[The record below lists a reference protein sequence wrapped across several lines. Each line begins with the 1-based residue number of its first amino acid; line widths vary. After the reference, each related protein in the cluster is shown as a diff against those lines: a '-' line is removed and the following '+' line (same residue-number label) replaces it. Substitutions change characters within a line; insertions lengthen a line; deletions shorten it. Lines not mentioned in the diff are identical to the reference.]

1 MFRELIEAVE
11 RFRDDEDFLPL
22 GYGKKN
28 VNWIIRIYP
37 SSKDANIE
45 GPFRKEELRSSNAPT
60 RVRTGKPSEK
70 KERPGKIEKNNIKP
84 YLLIDNAS
92 YALGISTPEK
102 QKEAELCHVGFVRL
116 LEEAYESTKNSDI
129 PHIIEYLKEKR
140 YVGKVSDILPKDIVT
155 FQVSSNEML
164 FEKAEFQDF
173 WKKYLEKENVVDA
186 EYCSVCGQ
194 HKPIIRTFP
203 KDITI
208 MGQNCQIASYNDE
221 SFNSYGKETEL
232 HKKFPKATPNS
243 PICFNCAATITESL
257 SFLLRSKAHHAVI
270 AKDDAKGEKKYLLR
284 NQLAVFW
291 LKDKIEIEIEDQ
303 EETCSENIQL
313 SQEDIASIMEDDDIE
328 APSKIEQLER
338 LLYLPW
344 HGKEYALE
352 ISSNHFYLAVLTPN
366 KTRLVLREWMDVSLD
381 KLLENLKLF
390 IQAAKI
396 VRLDGSGSG
405 TPPIPV
411 ILSALKAEDTKSSTA
426 YANIVRDLLRT
437 AYKGQPPPEGLLRSA
452 LLRFRVP
459 DKSKEKQK
467 DKQKQMSR
475 RHALASAMQ
484 LVLIY
489 DTEEAKI
496 MEKLNEHQKDTA
508 YLCGSLLAILEDVQR
523 RASDSKLNTTLVD
536 SFFSA
541 ACTAPETTFSTLI
554 VRATKSHFPQIRRKK
569 RGYQEKEELF
579 EKVMS
584 DINENEGFPSELNVK
599 RQALF
604 CLGFYSQRA
613 KFSAERA
620 EKYKKEK
627 QEKPMNQEVEN
638 E

>member
-22 GYGKKN
+22 GYEKKN
-28 VNWIIRIYP
+28 VNWIIKIDP
-37 SSKDANIE
+37 LSKEANIE
-45 GPFRKEELRSSNAPT
+45 GPYRKGELRSFKAPK
-60 RVRTGKPSEK
+60 RVRAGKASED
-70 KERPGKIEKNNIKP
+70 NIKP

-92 YALGISTPEK
+92 YALGISEK
-102 QKEAELCHVGFVRL
+102 QQEAELCHAGFVKL
-116 LEEAYESTKNSDI
+116 LEESYEYTKNSDI
-129 PHIIEYLKEKR
+129 LHIIECLKEKR
-140 YVGKVSDILPKDIVT
+140 HIGKINAVSPKEKDIVT
-155 FQVSSNEML
+155 FQVSSDEML
-164 FEKAEFQDF
+164 FEKPEFQEF
-173 WKKYLEKENVVDA
+173 WKKHLEKEHVVED
-186 EYCSVCGQ
+186 ECCSVCGQ
-194 HKPIIRTFP
+194 HKPIVRIFP
-203 KDITI
+203 NDISI
-208 MGQNCQIASYNDE
+208 MLQNCQIT
-221 SFNSYGKETEL
+221 SFNEDAFESHGKKQT
-232 HKKFPKATPNS
+232 KNA
-243 PICFNCAATITESL
+243 PICFDCVAKIIESL

-270 AKDDAKGEKKYLLR
+270 AKDDAKGEKYLLR

-291 LKDKIEIEIEDQ
+291 LKDKIEVEIEEQ
-303 EETCSENIQL
+303 KETFSENIPL
-313 SQEDIASIMEDDDIE
+313 SLEDITSPLKDEDIE
-328 APSKIEQLER
+328 NPSKIEQLER